1 MACLR
6 VKNFIVAS
14 LNADITSRQAGY
26 WANVRYLFSNSEYPV
41 PRVSEGAPKP
51 LLRNKNSNAR
61 CPRSAAGLT
70 EPVSNL
76 TSQSS
81 ALGPAWSPLLP
92 LSATERLEMF
102 LSDDGALH
110 LVALYSI
117 SLHERDYDFLGHPL
131 TITPEP

>member
-1 MACLR
+1 
-6 VKNFIVAS
+6 
-14 LNADITSRQAGY
+14 
-26 WANVRYLFSNSEYPV
+26 
-41 PRVSEGAPKP
+41 
-51 LLRNKNSNAR
+51 
-61 CPRSAAGLT
+61 
-70 EPVSNL
+70 
-76 TSQSS
+76 
-81 ALGPAWSPLLP
+81 LP